1 MTLSSGD
8 VSSET
13 HGGTVGEVAVG
24 TAEDIEGR
32 SLGSIAWRRLR
43 HDRVAMVSL
52 GFIIFVLV
60 VAILAPLI
68 IKAWGLDAYAQYPK
82 EASPDNGYL
91 PYGCI
96 PGDHS
101 ICTGH
106 MTWKHPLG
114 IEPGIGRDVFA
125 RLLTGA
131 RISLFI
137 ALSAT
142 FVSIVLGT
150 IFGAIAGYRG
160 GWLDGFVGRSMDLLL
175 AFPQLILLI
184 SLTPI
189 MQDFMENRLHLPPG
203 NTTRIIYLITFIGFL
218 GWPYFGR
225 IIRGQVLSLR
235 EREFIEAARSLGAG
249 TGHIIFRQL
258 LPNLW
263 ASILVYASLIIPAY
277 IATEAALSYLGVGVL
292 PPTPTWGNML
302 ADSARLAIAD
312 PAYLAIP
319 GLALFLVVLAFNLL
333 GDALRDVLDPKSS
346 R

>member
-8 VSSET
+8 VKSEAVAT
-13 HGGTVGEVAVG
+13 LGESVGDSGA
-24 TAEDIEGR
+24 AIEGR
-32 SLGSIAWRRLR
+32 SLGAIAWRRLR
-43 HDRVAMVSL
+43 RDPVAMISM
-52 GFIIFVLV
+52 GFIIFVLL

-68 IKAWGLDAYAQYPK
+68 IRAWGLDAYAQYK
-82 EASPDNGYL
+82 TEASPDNGYL
-91 PYGCI
+91 PWGCI

-106 MTWKHPLG
+106 ITWKHPLG

-142 FVSIVLGT
+142 VVSIVIGT
-150 IFGAIAGYRG
+150 VMGMLAGFRG

-189 MQDFMENRLHLPPG
+189 MQNFMEKRLHMPEG
-203 NTTRIIYLITFIGFL
+203 NPTRITYLIAFIGFL

-225 IIRGQVLSLR
+225 IIRGQTLSLR
-235 EREFIEAARSLGAG
+235 EREFVEAARSLGAG
-249 TGHIIFRQL
+249 TGHILFRQL

-263 ASILVYASLIIPAY
+263 ASILVYSSLVIPAY

-292 PPTPTWGNML
+292 PPTPTWGTML

-319 GLALFLVVLAFNLL
+319 GLSLFLIVLAFNLL
-333 GDALRDVLDPKSS
+333 GDALRDVLDPKSN